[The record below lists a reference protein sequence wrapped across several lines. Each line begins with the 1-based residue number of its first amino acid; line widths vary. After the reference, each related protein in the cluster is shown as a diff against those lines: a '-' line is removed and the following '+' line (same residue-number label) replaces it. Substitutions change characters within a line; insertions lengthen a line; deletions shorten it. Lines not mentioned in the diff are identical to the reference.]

1 MRVFRLNLMLVL
13 VAGGLCGAAF
23 CDVQSERLE
32 AYLAVRRMMGK
43 EMYSAAVTECK
54 RLIEKYPDYKYLYE
68 TLPEVCLYAGDV
80 GEAERFFA
88 ARVVGGYS
96 IKYAYYGLGNSFLR
110 RREFGAALDAFARAM
125 ECNLD
130 IPEVYRGFVYA
141 HEKVFGSERTLRHFV
156 GLCHRSPESKN
167 AWYALALCHWGKLD
181 YENALSTLNHALQQD
196 SAEVKYLQLS
206 WAASTML
213 KPSVESVASAE
224 QILDR
229 SLLLGDF
236 DGAEFLRW
244 TVSRTYE
251 VLGLDDSRAT
261 ALERGLKSV
270 TAYGQLRWR
279 GHICLQIANNAHSV
293 GQHDKALAFSE
304 EASVAFERSGDLA
317 GYSTTKMVKL
327 DALMELG
334 EHESAMQQAFLLLRR
349 LDDLENKQEEVSAL
363 TTIASAFCEL
373 GAYDVALEYAIEAEN
388 RFRSLPKNPYQHF
401 RLETV
406 LGLAQSNLGNSKV
419 ALQHFVSAL
428 ITARSI
434 DKQGRI
440 LAICEGNVG
449 NGLDALGEVEKALSH
464 YSRQLMFAERTSY
477 PRERANALINLARH
491 HFSNQRWSEA
501 KALFDTAMAI
511 GKNAKQKGVVIKAKK
526 GLADIALETG
536 DQEGAVDLFC
546 SLVSDFQAMTS
557 TRFIRMISRH
567 SARYHSEI
575 SSNYVHALCATGRI
589 EQAFEFIEQVRFE
602 LGNDF
607 LTLSPNSVLQR
618 TDDSSL
624 SEIRRFKQ
632 LLRASFEIVRER
644 KVRGNNYPE
653 IDFRL
658 MGNVSELQLQYDAL
672 VKTRPTGNAELKTLL
687 APPQSFFHNLQRH
700 SLAEREALLEFVVGE
715 NQTDV
720 FLARQDTLVYFRILE
735 GRKELDRRLS
745 SISRVLGDRSTDMG
759 LENTSLLHFDVVRA
773 KALYEVLLGTLR
785 GDLTAIDKLVIV
797 PDGPLVRLPF
807 ELLVTDLKDSPALAQ
822 VEFLVHRFE
831 ISYVA
836 AGSLLDPRFKQ
847 KVHPSGFLLGF
858 GDPGDPSHG
867 EETVS
872 VTGFAFP
879 VDDPQSRS
887 LPLPGARREVEAI
900 ASMFGDRAEIFVGSD
915 ATVGQFRK
923 KAPNFRV
930 IHLATHATYDTANPM
945 LSGLQF
951 YSPASTSSKD
961 ILMAYEIPDI
971 GLQAELVV
979 LSACRT
985 RGATASG
992 QTEGFIKGFNMAGVR
1007 SVISAQWA
1015 IADDLAPI
1023 LMTRF
1028 YGYLLKGERKSKA
1041 LQLAKIDMIDQG
1053 EIDPHRWGAFVLVGE
1068 SDRLDT
1074 SGGSEPKNLLPST
1087 EVTLVIL
1094 FSLGG
1099 IALMAI
1105 LRKHYLTSREQS
1117 RSR

>member
-1 MRVFRLNLMLVL
+1 MRVVRLNLMLLL
-13 VAGGLCGAAF
+13 VACGLCGSVF
-23 CDVQSERLE
+23 CDVESERLE
-32 AYLAVRRMMGK
+32 AYLALRRMMGK
-43 EMYSAAVTECK
+43 EMYSAAVVECK
-54 RLIEKYPDYKYLYE
+54 RLIQKYPDYKYLYE
-68 TLPEVCLYAGDV
+68 TLPEVCLYAGDL
-80 GEAERFFA
+80 GEAERFFS

-96 IKYAYYGLGNSFLR
+96 IMYAYYGLGNSFLR
-110 RREFGAALDAFARAM
+110 RREFGAALDAFERAM
-125 ECNLD
+125 ECKLD

-141 HEKVFGSERTLRHFV
+141 HEKVFGSDRTLQHFV
-156 GLCHRSPESKN
+156 GLCHRSPESQN
-167 AWYALALCHWGKLD
+167 GWYALALCHWGKLD

-196 SAEVKYLQLS
+196 SAEIKYLQLS
-206 WAASTML
+206 WAANTML
-213 KPSVESVASAE
+213 KPSIESVSSAE
-224 QILDR
+224 RILDR
-229 SLLLGDF
+229 SLSLGDF

-251 VLGLDDSRAT
+251 VLGLDESRAA
-261 ALERGLKSV
+261 ALDRGLKSV
-270 TAYGQLRWR
+270 TRYGQLRWR
-279 GHICLQIANNAHSV
+279 GHICLQIAINAHSV
-293 GQHDKALAFSE
+293 GHHNKALALSE
-304 EASVAFERSGDLA
+304 EASLAFERSGDVA
-317 GYSTTKMVKL
+317 GYATTKMVKL
-327 DALMELG
+327 EALMELG

-388 RFRSLPKNPYQHF
+388 RFRNLPKNPYQHF

-406 LGLAQSNLGNSKV
+406 LGLAQSNLGNMKV
-419 ALQHFVSAL
+419 ALQHFLSAL
-428 ITARSI
+428 STARRI

-449 NGLDALGEVEKALSH
+449 NGLYALGEVEKALYH
-464 YSRQLMFAERTSY
+464 YSRQSMFAERTSY
-477 PRERANALINLARH
+477 PRERANVLINLARH
-491 HFSNQRWSEA
+491 HFANDRWGEA
-501 KALFDTAMAI
+501 RALFDSAMAI
-511 GKNAKQKGVVIKAKK
+511 GKNAKQKGVVIRAKK
-526 GLADIALETG
+526 GLADIALKTG
-536 DQEGAVDLFC
+536 DPERAVDLFC
-546 SLVSDFQAMTS
+546 SLVADLQTMTS

-575 SSNYVHALCATGRI
+575 SSNYVHALCATGRF
-589 EQAFEFIEQVRFE
+589 EEAFEFIEQVRFE

-607 LTLSPNSVLQR
+607 LTLSPNSVLER

-624 SEIRRFKQ
+624 IEIRRFKQ

-644 KVRGNNYPE
+644 KVHGNNYPE

-672 VKTRPTGNAELKTLL
+672 VKRIRSGNAELKTLL
-687 APPQSFFHNLQRH
+687 APPQSFFHDLQRQ

-715 NQTDV
+715 HQTDV
-720 FLARQDTLVYFRILE
+720 FLATRDTLVYSPILE
-735 GRKELDRRLS
+735 GRNELDRRLS
-745 SISRVLGDRSTDMG
+745 SVSRILSDRSPDMG
-759 LENTSLLHFDVVRA
+759 LENTSLIHFNVLNAR
-773 KALYEVLLGTLR
+773 ALYEVLLGNLKR
-785 GDLTAIDKLVIV
+785 DLTNIDKLVIV
-797 PDGPLVRLPF
+797 PDGPLIRLPF
-807 ELLVTDLKDSPALAQ
+807 ELLVADLKNGRTLSQ
-822 VEFLVHRFE
+822 VEFLVRRFE

-847 KVHPSGFLLGF
+847 KVHPSGFLLAF
-858 GDPGDPSHG
+858 GDPGNPSRG

-879 VDDPQSRS
+879 VDEPQSIS

-900 ASMFGDRAEIFVGSD
+900 AAMFGDRAEIFVGSD
-915 ATVGQFRK
+915 ATVELFRR

-951 YSPASTSSKD
+951 YNAANASSEG

-971 GLQAELVV
+971 GLTAELVV

-985 RGATASG
+985 RGATGSG

-1028 YGYLLKGERKSKA
+1028 YDHLLKGERKSKA

-1068 SDRLDT
+1068 SDRLNP
-1074 SGGSEPKNLLPST
+1074 SGGTEAKNILPSI
-1087 EVTLVIL
+1087 EATLVIL

-1099 IALMAI
+1099 IVLAVI
-1105 LRKHYLTSREQS
+1105 VRKLNLKSREQ
-1117 RSR
+1117 

>member
-1 MRVFRLNLMLVL
+1 MRVFRLNLVLVL
-13 VAGGLCGAAF
+13 VAGGVCGTVF
-23 CDVQSERLE
+23 CDVESDRLE

-43 EMYSAAVTECK
+43 GMYSAAVDECK

-80 GEAERFFA
+80 GEAERFFT

-96 IKYAYYGLGNSFLR
+96 VKYAYYGLGNSFLR
-110 RREFGAALDAFARAM
+110 KREFGVALDAFARAM
-125 ECNLD
+125 ESNLD

-141 HEKVFGSERTLRHFV
+141 HEKVFGSDRTLQHFV
-156 GLCHRSPESKN
+156 GICHRSPESKN
-167 AWYALALCHWGKLD
+167 GWYALALCHWGKLD

-196 SAEVKYLQLS
+196 SAEIKFLQLF

-213 KPSVESVASAE
+213 RPSAETVSSAE

-229 SLLLGDF
+229 SLSLGDF

-251 VLGLDDSRAT
+251 VLALDKSRAA
-261 ALERGLKSV
+261 ALDQGLKSV

-279 GHICLQIANNAHSV
+279 GHICLQIAINAHSV
-293 GQHDKALAFSE
+293 GQHNKALTFSE
-304 EASVAFERSGDLA
+304 EASQAFERSGDLA

-334 EHESAMQQAFLLLRR
+334 DHESAMQQAFLLLHR
-349 LDDLENKQEEVSAL
+349 LDDLENEQEEVSAL

-373 GAYDVALEYAIEAEN
+373 GAYDVALEYAIEAAN
-388 RFRSLPKNPYQHF
+388 RFRVLPRNPYQHF

-406 LGLAQSNLGNSKV
+406 LGLAQSNLGNVKV
-419 ALQHFVSAL
+419 ALQHFVEAL
-428 ITARSI
+428 NTARRI

-449 NGLDALGEVEKALSH
+449 NGLYLLGEVGEALTH
-464 YSRQLMFAERTSY
+464 YSRQLKFAERTAY
-477 PRERANALINLARH
+477 PREKANALINLARY
-491 HFSNQRWSEA
+491 HFSNHRWVEA
-501 KALFDTAMAI
+501 RSLFETAMAI
-511 GKNAKQKGVVIKAKK
+511 GKSAGQKGVVIRCKK

-536 DQEGAVDLFC
+536 NQEEAADLFG
-546 SLVSDFQAMTS
+546 SLVADFQTMAS
-557 TRFIRMISRH
+557 TRFIMMISQH

-589 EQAFEFIEQVRFE
+589 EEAFEFIEQVRFE

-607 LTLSPNSVLQR
+607 LTLSPNSVLER

-624 SEIRRFKQ
+624 GEIRRFKK

-658 MGNVSELQLQYDAL
+658 MGSVSELQLQYDAL
-672 VKTRPTGNAELKTLL
+672 VKRMRSGNAELKALL
-687 APPQSFFHNLQRH
+687 APPQSFFHNLQRE

-715 NQTDV
+715 HQTDV
-720 FLARQDTLVYFRILE
+720 FLARRDKMVYYLIPE
-735 GRKELDRRLS
+735 GRKELDRRMN
-745 SISRVLGDRSTDMG
+745 SISRVLGDRSGEMG
-759 LENTSLLHFDVVRA
+759 LENTLLLHFDVVSS
-773 KALYEVLLGTLR
+773 KGLYEVLLGPLR
-785 GDLTAIDKLVIV
+785 KDLTAIDKLVIV

-807 ELLVTDLKDSPALAQ
+807 EVLVTDLRNSHTLAQ
-822 VEFLVHRFE
+822 VEFLVSRFE

-847 KVHPSGFLLGF
+847 EVHPSGFLLGF

-867 EETVS
+867 DEAVS

-879 VDDPQSRS
+879 VDAPESRS
-887 LPLPGARREVEAI
+887 PPLPGARREVEAI
-900 ASMFGDRAEIFVGSD
+900 ASMLGDRAEIFVGSD
-915 ATVGQFRK
+915 ATIEQFRK
-923 KAPNFRV
+923 KAPNFRI
-930 IHLATHATYDTANPM
+930 IHLAMHATYDAANPM

-951 YSPASTSSKD
+951 YSAARSSSED

-992 QTEGFIKGFNMAGVR
+992 QTEGFIRGFNMAGVR
-1007 SVISAQWA
+1007 TVISAQWA
-1015 IADDLAPI
+1015 IPDDLTPI

-1028 YGYLLKGERKSKA
+1028 YSHLLRGERKSKA
-1041 LQLAKIDMIDQG
+1041 LQLAKIDMIAQG

-1068 SDRLDT
+1068 SDRLNHSART
-1074 SGGSEPKNLLPST
+1074 ETKNMLPSS
-1087 EVTLVIL
+1087 EITLVVLL
-1094 FSLGG
+1094 FLGG
-1099 IALMAI
+1099 IVLVAI
-1105 LRKHYLTSREQS
+1105 LRKLSLTSKEQEKG
-1117 RSR
+1117 